1 MNDRE
6 QLIKEIEEAP
16 DSLVEEVL
24 NFLLFTKSRK
34 KHLQQQN
41 NLDLEKKLKE
51 MAEDPEIQAELK
63 AINEEFLTSDPG
75 SASDPMERAS

>member
-1 MNDRE
+1 MNDKE

-34 KHLQQQN
+34 KHLQQQR
-41 NLDLEKKLKE
+41 NLNLAKKLKE

-63 AINEEFLTSDPG
+63 AINEEFLTTEMDG
-75 SASDPMERAS
+75 LV